1 MNFANA
7 KKINY
12 GADLSIMENRK
23 AAIYCRLSKDDDKQ
37 GESESIKSQRDM
49 LERFCEEKGFEVV
62 AIYQDDGYTGLN
74 TNRPDFLRMIKAIE
88 RGQIDIVVTK
98 DLSRLGRNYLDTG
111 ELIEKFFPKNNVRYI
126 ALNDNVDTFDDENE
140 ITPFKNILNE
150 MYSKDVSKKI
160 HSSYVSKAIKGDFTG
175 CLAPLGYKK
184 DEKNPNK
191 LVIDE
196 TTSHII
202 KIIFTYALEGYGTG
216 AIRRRLYERKIE
228 TPTWHNRQK
237 GLRNKYTK
245 FEKEDPVNGRYIW
258 DETTI
263 KAILSNPVYIGH
275 IASQKVN
282 YKFKLGYISD
292 KSKDEWIIAE
302 NMHEAIIDKDEFDI
316 VQEKI
321 KSRKKQNTW
330 GNYSIFA
337 GLIRCGDCG
346 SALCVKYTNCKQKHK
361 IFSCL
366 KYTKYGKKH
375 CSQHSIKYNFLYD
388 LVLEQIKSYAKMA
401 LSDNEN
407 IISLIDKNFNDK
419 SDKEK
424 NLIEK
429 NILKYESK
437 ITELTSMIS
446 RLYSDNISG
455 ILDDDNFKV
464 LMDKT
469 VAEQSDIKEKLKLAE
484 ERLKTSIKTKSQNEK
499 WKNIIK
505 SYADIKELD
514 RETLNLLVKKI
525 VLYEDFET
533 GVSNQI
539 VEIHFN
545 FADVKDKL
553 TL

>member
-7 KKINY
+7 KTLNY
-12 GADLSIMENRK
+12 GADISTINNRK
-23 AAIYCRLSKDDDKQ
+23 TAIYCRLSKDDDKQ

-49 LERFCEEKGFEVV
+49 LERFCDEKGFEVV
-62 AIYQDDGYTGLN
+62 AIYQDDGYSGLS
-74 TNRPDFLRMIKAIE
+74 TNRPDFKRMLKSIE

-98 DLSRLGRNYLDTG
+98 DLSRLGRNHLDTG

-126 ALNDNVDTFDDENE
+126 ALNDNVDTKEDVND
-140 ITPFKNILNE
+140 IIPFKNILNE
-150 MYSKDVSKKI
+150 MYSKDVSKKV
-160 HSSYVSKAIKGDFTG
+160 HSSYVSKARKGEFTG

-184 DEKNPNK
+184 DEHNKNK
-191 LVIDE
+191 LVVDE
-196 TTSHII
+196 TTSHIV
-202 KIIFTYALEGYGTG
+202 KIIFQYALEGYATG
-216 AIRRRLYERKIE
+216 AIRRRLYDRKIE

-258 DETTI
+258 DDTTI
-263 KAILSNPVYIGH
+263 AGILTNPVYIGS
-275 IASQKVN
+275 IASQKSN
-282 YKFKLGYISD
+282 YKFKVGWLGD
-292 KSKDEWIIAE
+292 KPQDEWIVAE
-302 NMHEAIIDKDEFDI
+302 DMHEAIIDKDEFNI

-337 GLIRCGDCG
+337 GLIKCGNCG
-346 SALCVKYTNCKQKHK
+346 SALCVKYTNCKQQHK

-375 CSQHSIKYNFLYD
+375 CTQHSIKYNFLYD
-388 LVLEQIKSYAKMA
+388 LVLEQIKNYAKMA
-401 LSDNEN
+401 LADDEN
-407 IISLIDKNFNDK
+407 IISFIDKNFNDK

-424 NLIEK
+424 DLIEK
-429 NILKYESK
+429 NITEYETK

-446 RLYSDNISG
+446 RIYSDNISG
-455 ILDDDNFKV
+455 VLDDDNFNI

-469 VAEQSDIKEKLKLAE
+469 VKEQTEIKERLKLAK
-484 ERLKTSIKTKSQNEK
+484 ERLETSIKTKSQNKK

-505 SYADIKELD
+505 SYADINELD

-525 VLYEDFET
+525 FVYEDFIDGKST
-533 GVSNQI
+533 QT

-545 FADVKDKL
+545 FVDVKDKL